1 VGDLAC
7 VKLERGRAVSGKL
20 LPLSLAFVPEAA
32 MLSTFTSYKLITNHL
47 DRSLAVKAAEKPV
60 ALEANYYLQHIGG
73 IHSIDAFLKDTRAF
87 KFAMKAFGLE
97 DMDYAKGLMR
107 KVLTDGVANPKAYAN
122 RLNDDRF
129 VAFATTFNF
138 QRDGADATSTNAAQQ
153 GVVDRYVRQTLE
165 TSAGE
170 ENEGLRLALY
180 FQRAAPSVK
189 SPYGLLADPALWKV
203 VKTVFDFP
211 DGMANADVEKQA
223 AAVDKRLDV
232 ADLQDP
238 VKLAKFI
245 QRFTS
250 AWEAEQNA
258 ASPLLD
264 LFSNSGPSIGLDLV
278 LSLHN
283 LRHGGV

>member
-1 VGDLAC
+1 
-7 VKLERGRAVSGKL
+7 
-20 LPLSLAFVPEAA
+20 

-60 ALEANYYLQHIGG
+60 ALEIDHYLQRIGS
-73 IHSIDAFLKDTRAF
+73 IHSIEAFLKDTRVF

-97 DMDYAKGLMR
+97 DLDYAKGLMR
-107 KVLTDGVANPKAYAN
+107 KVLTDGVADPKSYAN

-153 GVVDRYVRQTLE
+153 GVVERYVRQTLE

-180 FQRAAPSVK
+180 FLRAAPNVK
-189 SPYGLLADPALWKV
+189 SSYGLLADPALWKV
-203 VKTVFDFP
+203 VKTVFEFP
-211 DGMANADVEKQA
+211 DAMANADVEKQA
-223 AAVDKRLDV
+223 AAVERRLNV
-232 ADLQDP
+232 ADLKDLL
-238 VKLAKFI
+238 KLAKFI

-250 AWEAEQNA
+250 VWDAEQS
-258 ASPLLD
+258 ASSPILD
-264 LFSNSGPSIGLDLV
+264 LFSSNRPSIGLDIV

-283 LRHGGV
+283 LKHGGA